1 MICVIDNYDSFV
13 YNLVQYAAN
22 LGVPCTVFRNDE
34 TSVEE
39 IAALDPELLLVSP
52 GPGDP
57 DSAGIS
63 LEAVRRLAG
72 RVPVFGVCLGHQT
85 IGQVFGARVVHA
97 RRPMHGKCSEIT
109 HDGRGVFQDLPSPL
123 AVTRYH
129 SLVVDPATL
138 PPEIEVSAWSPEGEV
153 MALRHRELP
162 VESVQFHPE
171 SLFTEH
177 GVRMVANALRAA
189 RAPRTAREGLISA

>member
-13 YNLVQYAAN
+13 YNLVQYSSN
-22 LGVPCTVFRNDE
+22 LGVPCRVFRNDE

-39 IAALDPELLLVSP
+39 IAELAPDLLLISP

-63 LEAVRRLAG
+63 LEAVRGLAG
-72 RVPVFGVCLGHQT
+72 RVPIFGVCLGHQT

-97 RRPMHGKCSEIT
+97 GQPMHGKCTEIT

-123 AVTRYH
+123 TVTRYH

-162 VESVQFHPE
+162 LESVQFHPE

-177 GVRMVANALRAA
+177 GVRMVGNVLRAA
-189 RAPRTAREGLISA
+189 RAPHTAREGLISA

>member
-1 MICVIDNYDSFV
+1 
-13 YNLVQYAAN
+13 
-22 LGVPCTVFRNDE
+22 VFRNDE